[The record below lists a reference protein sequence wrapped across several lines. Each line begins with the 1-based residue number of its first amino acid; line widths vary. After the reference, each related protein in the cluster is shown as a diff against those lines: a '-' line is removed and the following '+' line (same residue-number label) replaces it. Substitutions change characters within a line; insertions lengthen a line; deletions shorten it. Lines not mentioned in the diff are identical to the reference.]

1 MDESR
6 AVPAFR
12 CDRIETSKLAREW
25 KVWKESLECFF
36 AAYDITDQRVMRAKM
51 LHMGGSALQTVFK
64 NLEDHDHVPLVSL
77 VPRWYDVAVEKLDA
91 FFEPRHQNTSE
102 RRKLRQIKQNS
113 GERFTD
119 YVIRLKQQ
127 VGECG
132 FERYGADI
140 EEILKNIYLTDAVVE
155 GCSSNEVRRMILLK
169 DLPFKDIEA
178 FGVTQEG
185 VDQQLVEITQSGT
198 HTMDKVYS
206 AHSQNRDRRSAVR
219 DNSNRVSMKKC
230 YNCGRQ
236 GHLSTSP
243 MCPAR
248 GQQCRNCKNYGH
260 FEKLCRKRKSTRSE
274 PSQKNQI
281 RVIES
286 ISNDNDLNVV
296 VPEDNPTQDKVY
308 YAFYSGNESN
318 MLTCSIGGVST
329 EMLVDSGAD
338 ANLIS
343 EVSWVKMKN
352 SRISVYSS
360 TRGSSRI
367 LRAYGSDIPLTIL
380 GTFVADITI
389 GEKTIQAEFLVVKGG
404 QRCLLGDRTAKQ
416 LGVLKIGLHVN
427 RVENSTQ
434 PFSKIRG
441 ITAYIPMNPEAIPVF
456 QPMRRIPLPLEQAV
470 AKKIDELLKRD
481 IIEIKTGPTCWV
493 SPLVIVGKANG
504 EPRLCV
510 DLRRVNEAVLR
521 EHHPMPV
528 VEDYIARLGRGLIWS
543 KLDIREAFL
552 QVELAEESR
561 DVTTF
566 MTNRGLFRFKRL
578 PFGLVTAPELFQKAM
593 DEILADCSGT
603 YWYLDDIIV
612 EGKDIEEHDNRL
624 EKVLSRLKDRGV
636 ELKWEKCQF
645 WVTEL
650 EFLGHQISR
659 NGISPSE
666 SKVAALMS
674 FREPENEAEVRSFL
688 GLANYLNRFIPHLA
702 TIDEPLRKL
711 LVKGTKFEWTSRESE
726 SFQSIKMALSNVSNL
741 GFYKVEDR
749 TAVVADASPQ
759 GLGAILL
766 QINDENVQR
775 VISFA
780 SKSLTETERR
790 YCQTEK
796 EALAVVWSVE
806 RFQYYLLGRKFNI
819 LTDSIQ
825 EPKPFDQSEEIFVR
839 EVAIQAANCAALT
852 WNEIVQATEID
863 DEISKVLEIL
873 RNGDMQNLSVEYRVV
888 ANELC
893 NFQGVLLRN
902 DRIVVPFSLREKV
915 LITAHQ
921 GHPGIVMMKS
931 HLRSNVW
938 WPKMDQAVERF
949 VKRCRG
955 CVLVAAPEAPEPMQ
969 RSHLPSSPWQTLALD
984 FLGPLPE
991 GQHVLVVVDCY
1002 SRYIEVVEMDTTT
1015 TKDVTRELMTMF
1027 SRYGIPSFL
1036 KADNAPQI
1044 SSDCEEFNEFCS
1056 TNGIKLLN
1064 TIPYW
1069 PQSNGEVERQ
1079 NRSILKRL
1087 RISQELGK
1095 DWRNE
1100 LRLYLLTY
1108 HSSKHPTT
1116 GKSPAEL
1123 MFGRQIKSKL
1133 PTISTFS

>member
-1 MDESR
+1 MITFHWS
-6 AVPAFR
+6 PWFR
-12 CDRIETSKLAREW
+12 DGT
-25 KVWKESLECFF
+25 
-36 AAYDITDQRVMRAKM
+36 M
-51 LHMGGSALQTVFK
+51 
-64 NLEDHDHVPLVSL
+64 
-77 VPRWYDVAVEKLDA
+77 
-91 FFEPRHQNTSE
+91 
-102 RRKLRQIKQNS
+102 KLRQIKQNS
-113 GERFTD
+113 GERFAD

-274 PSQKNQI
+274 PSKKNQI

-329 EMLVDSGAD
+329 EILVDSGAD

-481 IIEIKTGPTCWV
+481 IIEIKTGPTSWV

-528 VEDYIARLGRGLIWS
+528 VENYIARLGRGLIWS

-624 EKVLSRLKDRGV
+624 EKVLSRLKD
-636 ELKWEKCQF
+636 
-645 WVTEL
+645 
-650 EFLGHQISR
+650 
-659 NGISPSE
+659 
-666 SKVAALMS
+666 
-674 FREPENEAEVRSFL
+674 
-688 GLANYLNRFIPHLA
+688 
-702 TIDEPLRKL
+702 
-711 LVKGTKFEWTSRESE
+711 
-726 SFQSIKMALSNVSNL
+726 SNVSNL

-780 SKSLTETERR
+780 FKSLTETERR

-806 RFQYYLLGRKFNI
+806 RFQYYLLGKKFNI
-819 LTDSIQ
+819 LTDCKLSRNLSHSINR
-825 EPKPFDQSEEIFVR
+825 IFVR

-873 RNGDMQNLSVEYRVV
+873 RNGYMQNLSVEYRVV

-915 LITAHQ
+915 LITAHE

-949 VKRCRG
+949 VKCCRG
-955 CVLVAAPEAPEPMQ
+955 CVLVAALEAPEPMQ

-991 GQHVLVVVDCY
+991 GQHLLVVVDCY

-1015 TKDVTRELMTMF
+1015 TKNVTRELMTMF

-1116 GKSPAEL
+1116 GKSQAEL

-1133 PTISTFS
+1133 PTISSFLEDEGVRERDAVIKEKGKEYSDRRRQAKESNIKEGDVVLAKRMRKANKLDTEFTNEEFVVQRKEGTDTVIQSKATGKQYRRSSAHLKKIEDPRTFRKTQEDSSEPISPSVQSEIDGDRRCDSRVESENTSVEASVSSRSPVTRRPRNVPTKYQDYIPY